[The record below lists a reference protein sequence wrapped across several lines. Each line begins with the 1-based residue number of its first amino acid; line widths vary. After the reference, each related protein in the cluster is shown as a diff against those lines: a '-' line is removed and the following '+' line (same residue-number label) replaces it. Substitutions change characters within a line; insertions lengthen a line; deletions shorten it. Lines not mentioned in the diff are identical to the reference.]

1 MAAVVNYKTVLD
13 ELLAGAGCALACVC
27 VRECVRAANRGTEW
41 HSEESLA
48 ISTYSIEMIVR
59 LQVSVPTMTFND
71 SMLET
76 LPPSQLNNETYFEN
90 LHNIFLSIQISCH
103 PKLCMASV

>member
-1 MAAVVNYKTVLD
+1 
-13 ELLAGAGCALACVC
+13 
-27 VRECVRAANRGTEW
+27 
-41 HSEESLA
+41 
-48 ISTYSIEMIVR
+48 MIVR

-71 SMLET
+71 SMVET

-103 PKLCMASV
+103 PKLYMASV